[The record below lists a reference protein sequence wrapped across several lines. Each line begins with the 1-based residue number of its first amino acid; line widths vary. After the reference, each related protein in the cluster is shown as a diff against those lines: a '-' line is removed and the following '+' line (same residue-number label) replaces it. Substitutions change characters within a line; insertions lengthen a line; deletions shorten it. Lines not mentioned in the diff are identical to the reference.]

1 MLLRH
6 SRSPELHPV
15 NSPHQQGAQHLVF
28 GGKKRKEPLFLTEL
42 QEQDIAEWYRNN
54 EVLYNKVKKEYKEQN
69 MDQIDENHCQQDNQE
84 EIRWWG

>member
-1 MLLRH
+1 M
-6 SRSPELHPV
+6 
-15 NSPHQQGAQHLVF
+15 F

-84 EIRWWG
+84 EIR